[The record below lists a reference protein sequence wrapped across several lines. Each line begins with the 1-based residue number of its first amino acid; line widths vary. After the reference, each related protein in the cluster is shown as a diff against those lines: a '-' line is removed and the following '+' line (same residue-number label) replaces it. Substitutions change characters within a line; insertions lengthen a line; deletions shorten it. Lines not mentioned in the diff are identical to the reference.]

1 MVRTQ
6 VRVTEHQLAALR
18 HLSAESGRSIS
29 DLVREGVETIID
41 ARHGLNRAERIR
53 RALRA
58 LGRFSSGTKDGS
70 AQHDR
75 HLTEA
80 FRNR

>member
-6 VRVTEHQLAALR
+6 VQVTEQQLAALR

-29 DLVREGVETIID
+29 DLVREGVETVIG

-58 LGRFSSGTKDGS
+58 SGRFSSGTKDGS

-80 FRNR
+80 FRNS